1 MVSNSSEGETQHHM
15 EHGFLVLFHWTKKLK
30 ALVSVKK
37 YIEILIIV
45 LNVVSI
51 KVTKMETV
59 TEHAKTD

>member
-1 MVSNSSEGETQHHM
+1 M
-15 EHGFLVLFHWTKKLK
+15 ENGFLVLFHWTKKLK